1 MRTHCALLLV
11 ATLSAASAGAQTPPP
26 PDPLAPVRSMG
37 RPPVWKPFV
46 GGYYGL
52 DRSGE
57 ETHSGGAAFAGLYK
71 DLLPSIVGIGAS
83 GEAYLG
89 GYSGIAGVNG
99 GVRALA
105 ELRGLFLKAG
115 VDYDFQRENASF
127 ILSLTVPLRRGGILG
142 HGTHLRVDWLP
153 GRGNSWNFGL
163 QVPLEPHMG
172 KTRPRDTEVDMPR
185 AKKPRPRAP
194 IDPAVVAAMQ
204 EVRRSARGI
213 AVLSTAFWSDD
224 RSDRVKSMEHTR
236 QQILEFKKLIGQTSP
251 DRPMGVSMESEVR
264 ILHDRLDLAFGLAA
278 GAGAAEARAKGAPV
292 ATAARE
298 VALDEVL
305 YPYNRLFGQYKRPE
319 ELWGLVAKAR
329 ERFVARLDAAGLA
342 GTRRDAIL
350 DVFDDYLRV
359 LEETREWWVKRLEAD
374 SRLAWLPFQ
383 LVLRD
388 DQHDTQAEIDAIV
401 SRAQRTPLVGGNTV
415 HYWAAQQFQVE
426 LRRTIRAAQD
436 YHVLWLHDYDGVDGA
451 GNPDVVGYY
460 ISVEGYL
467 QALTQRVREF
477 DRTGTLPVYM
487 ILVDLNYWEGNRGRL
502 YTDVL
507 QDPLGA
513 RTRLPRQEDPENR
526 KLQEG
531 IDRAQQELREA
542 VAGSKR
548 LQEEAARRGQGW
560 LRKYVAV
567 HLDVMNPAD
576 VSYRTSRLIGYL
588 PIAPDNMVRD
598 HRKIAFFDL
607 TELDP
612 AKGEALFGGVGVGEQ
627 YATATWEDRAV
638 RLRGPAALTLKDA
651 ARRYLKAN
659 GFTDT
664 NIPPPLQ
671 PLPKPADYE
680 ERVRALE
687 AQGWTATAMQVHN
700 DRGFAE
706 KDASIASA
714 VLYTLMPPNS
724 LIVVPDSIWTHELW
738 AAFLTGAALRG
749 CHVYVIA
756 PSEPNAPSAGFP
768 QLSRTREIFSRF
780 LEIQT
785 LLGPEIEARGGRLRA
800 GLYTRRAGVN
810 DVEGKLAE
818 MRRTYER
825 YPFLKEDFPFPEEF
839 YARLGKAEEGLEA
852 RGYKPAGELP
862 EDARARLPK
871 MHRKTQLF
879 ATRDTLRDLV
889 RDPRTQQV
897 IADQLSFVAREGVAF
912 DPEGLPTA
920 DADLRPLFAPY
931 LEAFR
936 DLPADV
942 RERAVLYMTVGSL
955 NKDARG
961 MMTDGESLQ
970 VTAGP
975 WAIWAIS
982 DMWMLTG
989 STTWLESQD
998 ELDRLLPPYKQWQR
1012 RAARWV
1018 RKVI

>member
-1 MRTHCALLLV
+1 MRTNRPLMLV
-11 ATLSAASAGAQTPPP
+11 VLLSAVSAGAQTAPP

-37 RPPVWKPFV
+37 KPPVWKPFV

-52 DRSGE
+52 DQSE
-57 ETHSGGAAFAGLYK
+57 EQARSGGAAFVGVYK
-71 DLLPSIVGIGAS
+71 DLLPSIVGVGAS

-89 GYSGIAGVNG
+89 GYSGLAGVNG

-115 VDYDFQRENASF
+115 VDYDFQREDASF

-204 EVRRSARGI
+204 EVRTSARGI

-224 RSDRVKSMEHTR
+224 KSDRVKSLERTR

-251 DRPMGVSMESEVR
+251 DRPNGVSMESEVR

-319 ELWGLVAKAR
+319 ELWGLVARAR

-342 GTRRDAIL
+342 GARRDAIL
-350 DVFDDYLRV
+350 DVFEDYLRV

-388 DQHDTQAEIDAIV
+388 EQHDTQAEIDAIV

-415 HYWAAQQFQVE
+415 HYWAGQQFQVE
-426 LRRTIRAAQD
+426 LRRTIRAAED

-477 DRTGTLPVYM
+477 DRTGKLPVYM
-487 ILVDLNYWEGNRGRL
+487 ILVDLNYWEANKGRL

-513 RTRLPRQEDPENR
+513 RARLPRQEDPENR

-542 VAGSKR
+542 VTASKR

-560 LRKYVAV
+560 LRKYVSV

-598 HRKIAFFDL
+598 HRKIAFSDL

-612 AKGEALFGGVGVGEQ
+612 GKGEALFGGVGVGEQ
-627 YATATWEDRAV
+627 YATATWEDRTV
-638 RLRGPAALTLKDA
+638 RLTRPRGPHPEGRGAALPEGERLHGREHPSSAAAAAEAGRLRRAGESPRGPGLDRDRDAGAQRPRLRTERREHRVGRALHADA
-651 ARRYLKAN
+651 AEQPDRRPRLHLDARAV
-659 GFTDT
+659 GGLPHRRRATRLPRVRDRAERT
-664 NIPPPLQ
+664 QRPLGGLSPALPHARDLQ
-671 PLPKPADYE
+671 PLPRDPEAP
-680 ERVRALE
+680 RA
-687 AQGWTATAMQVHN
+687 G
-700 DRGFAE
+700 DRG
-706 KDASIASA
+706 
-714 VLYTLMPPNS
+714 P
-724 LIVVPDSIWTHELW
+724 
-738 AAFLTGAALRG
+738 
-749 CHVYVIA
+749 
-756 PSEPNAPSAGFP
+756 
-768 QLSRTREIFSRF
+768 
-780 LEIQT
+780 
-785 LLGPEIEARGGRLRA
+785 
-800 GLYTRRAGVN
+800 
-810 DVEGKLAE
+810 
-818 MRRTYER
+818 
-825 YPFLKEDFPFPEEF
+825 
-839 YARLGKAEEGLEA
+839 
-852 RGYKPAGELP
+852 
-862 EDARARLPK
+862 
-871 MHRKTQLF
+871 
-879 ATRDTLRDLV
+879 
-889 RDPRTQQV
+889 
-897 IADQLSFVAREGVAF
+897 
-912 DPEGLPTA
+912 
-920 DADLRPLFAPY
+920 
-931 LEAFR
+931 
-936 DLPADV
+936 
-942 RERAVLYMTVGSL
+942 
-955 NKDARG
+955 
-961 MMTDGESLQ
+961 
-970 VTAGP
+970 
-975 WAIWAIS
+975 
-982 DMWMLTG
+982 
-989 STTWLESQD
+989 
-998 ELDRLLPPYKQWQR
+998 R
-1012 RAARWV
+1012 RAAAR
-1018 RKVI
+1018 RALHPPDRRQ